1 MNQHKSSERE
11 FKLSDTLTKTLQT
24 SFLGLLIGNDY
35 YQDIVQPER
44 RKLEEGRYIINSK
57 FGWILSGEKRNT
69 EA

>member
-11 FKLSDTLTKTLQT
+11 FKLSDTLTKTPQT

-44 RKLEEGRYIINSK
+44 RKLEEGLYIINSK
-57 FGWILSGEKRNT
+57 SGWILSGE
-69 EA
+69 